1 MCAINFSHVG
11 KTFNDTALHEIV
23 NTIANGRD
31 CLLEIVNFNIEVHKQ
46 FFISLRSY

>member
-23 NTIANGRD
+23 NTIVNGRD